1 MKLAIIVGTTREG
14 RKTLQQAKWVFN
26 TAQKMEGV
34 EAELVDLKDYP
45 MPFFDEPI
53 SPRYNAERQIDPA
66 VKPWLDKLDAADAH
80 VFVTAEYNHSIAG
93 VLKNALDFVTW
104 ELLRKPAAIVSHG
117 AAGGARAQI
126 MLKVILSESKAVP
139 IPIPSPLAM
148 AGMSEKIDE
157 DGNLSEEA
165 KANPY
170 GPQSSLEETL
180 KDLKWYSD
188 ALASARAIDAQN

>member
-1 MKLAIIVGTTREG
+1 
-14 RKTLQQAKWVFN
+14 
-26 TAQKMEGV
+26 
-34 EAELVDLKDYP
+34 
-45 MPFFDEPI
+45 
-53 SPRYNAERQIDPA
+53 
-66 VKPWLDKLDAADAH
+66 
-80 VFVTAEYNHSIAG
+80 

-104 ELLRKPAAIVSHG
+104 ELLRKPSAIVSHG

-126 MLKVILSESKAVP
+126 MLKVILSESKSVP

-170 GPQSSLEETL
+170 GPQSALEETL

-188 ALASARAIDAQN
+188 ALAVARQAA